1 MSISRVLLSGRHK
14 SQPLCDA
21 YILQWHALLRARMI
35 MLMTHPEY
43 QYLKLMAEILKD
55 GKSKHTRGIHD
66 VKSIFG
72 TQVRFDM
79 RAGFPLLTTKKM
91 PFKTLL
97 HELLW
102 FASGTSDVTYLH
114 EHGIK
119 YWDGFLHEGSNDL
132 GRVYGVQWRHW
143 LRPDG
148 SEFDQL
154 QWAIDQLKTNP
165 DSKGILV
172 TAWNAGELG
181 DKRWNPND
189 YGDMRL
195 PPCHTMFQFDL
206 TKGKLRLQLYQRS
219 WDVFLGAPFNIA
231 QYALLLH
238 MVAYL
243 IDAEPRELIIAAGNA
258 HLYKNHLEPA
268 KEQLKRKPYPFPAL
282 KLVGDVKSIDDFHQ
296 ENFVLENYQAHPH
309 IKTDLVIV

>member
-1 MSISRVLLSGRHK
+1 MV
-14 SQPLCDA
+14 D
-21 YILQWHALLRARMI
+21 
-35 MLMTHPEY
+35 
-43 QYLKLMAEILKD
+43 ILKN
-55 GKSKHTRGIHD
+55 GTTKPTRGIHPI
-66 VKSIFG
+66 KSVFG
-72 TQVRFDM
+72 RQIRFDM

-91 PFKTLL
+91 PFKILL
-97 HELLW
+97 HELFW
-102 FASGTSDVTYLH
+102 FISGSSDVTYLH
-114 EHGIK
+114 EHNIR

-143 LRPDG
+143 KRPDG
-148 SEFDQL
+148 QPEFDQL

-165 DSKGILV
+165 DSKGIIV
-172 TAWNAGELG
+172 SAWNAGELG

-238 MVAYL
+238 MVAHL
-243 IDAEPRELIIAAGNA
+243 VGAEPRELIIAAGNA
-258 HLYKNHLEPA
+258 HLYTNHIDSA
-268 KEQLKRKPYPFPAL
+268 KEQLHRKPYPFPTL
-282 KLVGDVKSIDDFHQ
+282 KIVGGVKNIDEFTE
-296 ENFVLENYQAHPH
+296 ENFVLEGYQAHPR

>member
-1 MSISRVLLSGRHK
+1 MS
-14 SQPLCDA
+14 
-21 YILQWHALLRARMI
+21 
-35 MLMTHPEY
+35 HPEY
-43 QYLKLMAEILKD
+43 QYLKLMADIMKD
-55 GKSKHTRGIHD
+55 GHGKKTRGIHGI
-66 VKSIFG
+66 KSIFG
-72 TQVRFDM
+72 AQVRFDL
-79 RAGFPLLTTKKM
+79 RQGFPLLTTKQM
-91 PFKTLL
+91 PFKILL

-102 FASGTSDVTYLH
+102 FISGSSDVQYLH
-114 EHGIK
+114 DHKIY

-165 DSKGILV
+165 DSKGIIV
-172 TAWNAGELG
+172 SAWNAGELG

-206 TKGKLRLQLYQRS
+206 TKGKLRLHLYQRS

-231 QYALLLH
+231 QYAMLLY

-243 IDAEPRELIIAAGNA
+243 IDAEPRELIISTGSA
-258 HLYKNHLEPA
+258 HLYRNHIEIA
-268 KEQLKRKPYPFPAL
+268 KEQLRRKPYPFPKL
-282 KLVGDVKSIDDFHQ
+282 KIVGDVKSIDDFKE
-296 ENFVLENYQAHPH
+296 ENFVLENYQAHPR